1 MARTF
6 FSYYVDA
13 VATLGDLYRNSF
25 LIVKRGKKSGY
36 ELLKVTS
43 GGKLVRTRLM
53 ADAAPE
59 GVKTLD
65 AKTVKDG
72 IGYDAKKGAYFIQP
86 AVEAA
91 LVRVRPEGFSRDEG
105 KPLTQ
110 NLGDLMRKA
119 GF

>member
-1 MARTF
+1 MTRF

-59 GVKTLD
+59 GAKTLD
-65 AKTVKDG
+65 AKKVRDGVK
-72 IGYDAKKGAYFIQP
+72 YDSRKGEYFIDP

-91 LVRVRPEGFSRDEG
+91 LVRVRPAGFSRDEG

-110 NLGDLMRKA
+110 NLGEIMRKA

>member
-1 MARTF
+1 MARF
-6 FSYYVDA
+6 FNYYIDA

-25 LIVKRGKKSGY
+25 LVVRRGKKSGY

-53 ADAAPE
+53 ADTAPE
-59 GVKTLD
+59 GVKALD
-65 AKTVKDG
+65 SKAVKDG
-72 IGYDAKKGAYFIQP
+72 VKYDDRKGAYFIDP
-86 AVEAA
+86 AVEGA
-91 LVRVRPEGFSRDEG
+91 LVRQRPAGFSRDEG

-110 NLGDLMRKA
+110 NLGDLMKKA

>member
-1 MARTF
+1 MANF
-6 FSYYVDA
+6 FSFYIDA
-13 VATLGDLYRNSF
+13 VATLGDMYKNSF
-25 LIVKRGKKSGY
+25 LVVKRGKKSGY
-36 ELLKVTS
+36 ELLKVKAD
-43 GGKLVRTRLM
+43 GKLIRTRLF
-53 ADAAPE
+53 ADMAPE
-59 GVKTLD
+59 GVKALD

-91 LVRVRPEGFSRDEG
+91 LVRVRPEGFSRDED

-110 NLGDLMRKA
+110 NLGDLMKKA